1 MKPKERKTILILS
14 FFTFVFGAYIIF
26 DYFKPVINV
35 DNTQNKSIS
44 VTEKD
49 DFFEYLGMTY
59 GDIEKKLGKG
69 RVAEAK
75 NLDGVTT
82 YKFGNS
88 EMLFVF
94 FSSFD
99 LRNEESQTLIIPLRN
114 VLATNVD
121 ILSKE
126 RLEYHFIVENWDTQS
141 TNIDWNGSI
150 ESMYFFYGIYKDYR
164 FDMYLDGN
172 NQFNRNSVSMDEKV
186 YFYKG
191 L

>member
-14 FFTFVFGAYIIF
+14 FFTIVFGAYIVF

-59 GDIEKKLGKG
+59 GDLEKKLGQGKM
-69 RVAEAK
+69 AK
-75 NLDGVTT
+75 ILYEEGGLIYRFGGGETLFIFSTDG
-82 YKFGNS
+82 
-88 EMLFVF
+88 
-94 FSSFD
+94 D
-99 LRNEESQTLIIPLRN
+99 LWDEECQTVIIPLKEVLETNAETLTRN
-114 VLATNVD
+114 QLANHFEVEFWS
-121 ILSKE
+121 IQPEHGFLHGME
-126 RLEYHFIVENWDTQS
+126 RKVYFVYGLYKNRHFN
-141 TNIDWNGSI
+141 
-150 ESMYFFYGIYKDYR
+150 
-164 FDMYLDGN
+164 MYLDSDKLS
-172 NQFNRNSVSMDEKV
+172 NRHSVSLDEKV